1 MKKAL
6 SLLLIITI
14 ICSCFVPSFAANT
27 ATLSVSAD
35 KTSANVGDTIT
46 VYVKISDNSKLSAF
60 IIALNYDTDYF
71 QYVEG
76 SATVGS
82 QMIIVNGK
90 MVSIPILD
98 DSNKGKIDFAWAYA
112 DVLNSGGTVFTAKFK
127 VTKIGGNFS
136 IYLDVATDGNNNKV
150 TSSIATKGLTIAC
163 AHGGAKW
170 TETKAPTCTTKG
182 EKKATCSTCGQALK
196 ETIPTVAHTYG
207 EWVVITPATETEAG
221 LKEHSCTACGAKETA
236 EIPLVETTT
245 TETTTQ
251 ETTTQEQTEATTKAE
266 DKDDNKKDKD
276 GISPV
281 IIGIIGFVVG
291 VCVGCGVMF
300 VVLGKKK
307 KED

>member
-1 MKKAL
+1 MKKTL

-46 VYVKISDNSKLSAF
+46 VYVKISKDSALSSLDF
-60 IIALNYDTDYF
+60 YLNYDSSAFT
-71 QYVEG
+71 YVSG
-76 SATVGS
+76 SATASSLFVASVNDSVG
-82 QMIIVNGK
+82 
-90 MVSIPILD
+90 
-98 DSNKGKIDFAWAYA
+98 GKIKLSGASIE
-112 DVLNSGGTVFTAKFK
+112 VVNSAGTILTAKFK
-127 VTKIGGNFS
+127 VTKVGGSLSVSVN
-136 IYLDVATDGNNNKV
+136 VAADGDNNKV

-207 EWVVITPATETEAG
+207 EWVVITPATETEVG
-221 LKEHSCTACGAKETA
+221 LKEHSCTACGVKETA
-236 EIPLVETTT
+236 EIPLVETTA

-276 GISPV
+276 GISLV

-300 VVLGKKK
+300 VILGKKK

>member
-46 VYVKISDNSKLSAF
+46 VYVKISKDSALSSLDF
-60 IIALNYDTDYF
+60 YLNYDSSAFT
-71 QYVEG
+71 YVSG
-76 SATVGS
+76 SATASSLFDASVNDSVG
-82 QMIIVNGK
+82 
-90 MVSIPILD
+90 
-98 DSNKGKIDFAWAYA
+98 GKIKLSGASIE
-112 DVLNSGGTVFTAKFK
+112 VVNSAGTILTAKFK
-127 VTKIGGNFS
+127 VTKVGGSLSVSVN
-136 IYLDVATDGNNNKV
+136 VAADGDNNKV
-150 TSSIATKGLTIAC
+150 TSSIATKGLTISC

-207 EWVVITPATETEAG
+207 EWVVITPATETEVG

-291 VCVGCGVMF
+291 ACVGCGVMF

>member
-1 MKKAL
+1 MKKTL

-46 VYVKISDNSKLSAF
+46 VYVKISKDSALSSLDF
-60 IIALNYDTDYF
+60 YLNYDSSAFT
-71 QYVEG
+71 YVSG
-76 SATVGS
+76 SATASSLFVASVNDSVG
-82 QMIIVNGK
+82 
-90 MVSIPILD
+90 
-98 DSNKGKIDFAWAYA
+98 GKIKLSGASIE
-112 DVLNSGGTVFTAKFK
+112 VVNSAGTILTAKFK
-127 VTKIGGNFS
+127 VTKVGGSLSVSVN
-136 IYLDVATDGNNNKV
+136 VAADGDNNKV

-207 EWVVITPATETEAG
+207 EWVVITPATETEVG
-221 LKEHSCTACGAKETA
+221 LKEHSCTACGVKETA
-236 EIPLVETTT
+236 EIPLVETTA

-300 VVLGKKK
+300 VILGKKK

>member
-14 ICSCFVPSFAANT
+14 ICSCFIPSFAAN
-27 ATLSVSAD
+27 AVTLSLSAD
-35 KTSANVGDTIT
+35 KTSANVGDIIT
-46 VYVKISDNSKLSAF
+46 VYVKISKDSALSSLDF
-60 IIALNYDTDYF
+60 YLNYDSSAFT
-71 QYVEG
+71 YVSG
-76 SATVGS
+76 SATASSHFVAS
-82 QMIIVNGK
+82 VNDGVSGK
-90 MVSIPILD
+90 VKFSGASIDVVNSAGTIL
-98 DSNKGKIDFAWAYA
+98 
-112 DVLNSGGTVFTAKFK
+112 TAKFK
-127 VTKIGGNFS
+127 VTKVGGSFS
-136 IYLDVATDGNNNKV
+136 LSVNVAADGDNNKV
-150 TSSIATKGLTIAC
+150 TSTIATKGLTISC

-196 ETIPTVAHTYG
+196 ESIPTVAHTYG

-221 LKEHSCTACGAKETA
+221 LKEHSCTACGAKETV

-276 GISPV
+276 GIIS
-281 IIGIIGFVVG
+281 FVVG
-291 VCVGCGVMF
+291 VCVGCGIMF
-300 VVLGKKK
+300 IVLGKKK

>member
-1 MKKAL
+1 MKKTL

-46 VYVKISDNSKLSAF
+46 VYVKISKDSALSSLDF
-60 IIALNYDTDYF
+60 YLNYDSSAFT
-71 QYVEG
+71 YVSG
-76 SATVGS
+76 SATASSLFVASVNDSVG
-82 QMIIVNGK
+82 
-90 MVSIPILD
+90 
-98 DSNKGKIDFAWAYA
+98 GKIKLSGASIE
-112 DVLNSGGTVFTAKFK
+112 VVNSAGTILTAKFK
-127 VTKIGGNFS
+127 VTKVGGSLSVSVN
-136 IYLDVATDGNNNKV
+136 VAADGDNNKV
-150 TSSIATKGLTIAC
+150 TSSIATKGLTISC

-207 EWVVITPATETEAG
+207 EWGVITPATETEVG

-251 ETTTQEQTEATTKAE
+251 ETTIQEQTEATTKAE